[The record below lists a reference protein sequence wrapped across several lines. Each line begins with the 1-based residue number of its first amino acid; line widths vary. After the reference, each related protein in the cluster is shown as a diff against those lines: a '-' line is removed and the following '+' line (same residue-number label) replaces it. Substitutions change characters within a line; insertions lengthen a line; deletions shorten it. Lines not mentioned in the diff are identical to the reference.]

1 MKHLFVQLPVLENM
15 AESPCKML
23 VVFVFSLSGV
33 FGGLFVDDF
42 AGVIVAFGAFD
53 LLGGLRLLD

>member
-1 MKHLFVQLPVLENM
+1 MPVLENM